1 MSKASKG
8 RTLKFMSDWGTVV
21 VIVLLLALFSILLPR
36 TFPTIAN
43 FTTII
48 RSICIVTIMA
58 MGKTFAIAVNGIDL
72 SLGITATFACTTVT
86 ILFVWYEL
94 PAPFAILLTLLAVLF
109 IGLCNAFLIVK
120 VKVPPMLATLSMSF
134 LFEGVYLTMSG
145 GGAISETM
153 QIPGGRQ
160 AVGRIPASFKQLGV
174 QPWIFILM
182 IVCVIFV
189 YIFFERTK
197 YGRYLYIV
205 GDNPTVAKL
214 SGISVGRYKTL
225 AFMMC
230 SFFGGV
236 AGLVICART
245 GGAQIGSGV
254 GYQMPAVSA
263 TFIGVSL
270 AGKNKAN
277 ALGTFFGA
285 VLVGVLEN
293 GLTMVGVPYYSLN
306 IVKGAVLAIAVTINY
321 MRSDD

>member
-1 MSKASKG
+1 MGQETKLEMKDISIEFPGVKALSN
-8 RTLKFMSDWGTVV
+8 VN
-21 VIVLLLALFSILLPR
+21 FS
-36 TFPTIAN
+36 T
-43 FTTII
+43 
-48 RSICIVTIMA
+48 SS
-58 MGKTFAIAVNGIDL
+58 GK
-72 SLGITATFACTTVT
+72 
-86 ILFVWYEL
+86 
-94 PAPFAILLTLLAVLF
+94 
-109 IGLCNAFLIVK
+109 
-120 VKVPPMLATLSMSF
+120 
-134 LFEGVYLTMSG
+134 
-145 GGAISETM
+145 
-153 QIPGGRQ
+153 
-160 AVGRIPASFKQLGV
+160 V

-189 YIFFERTK
+189 YIFFEHTK

-214 SGISVGRYKTL
+214 SGISVARYKTL
-225 AFMMC
+225 AFTMC
-230 SFFGGV
+230 AFFGGV

-306 IVKGAVLAIAVTINY
+306 IVKGAVLAFAVTMNY
-321 MRSDD
+321 MRSEN